1 MFQLGLHSLFGKCF
15 PDRMGFQLN
24 KWLPPGKCLKSRK
37 HFFKTHF
44 SQPEKHRKMSIQWVP
59 GCGSR
64 VPSNAVP
71 GGVDRGTRLYVARA
85 LHAGSLV
92 PGKLHPANKNVY
104 VRSGTIVTSS
114 SFQADNLFVSSYGG
128 NEHAKGS
135 GYEILTGEGF
145 QWKAAENGRV
155 PQGAMKRRSWCV
167 CPRPVKTT
175 LFHFFIK
182 YIS

>member
-1 MFQLGLHSLFGKCF
+1 
-15 PDRMGFQLN
+15 
-24 KWLPPGKCLKSRK
+24 
-37 HFFKTHF
+37 
-44 SQPEKHRKMSIQWVP
+44 MSIQWVP
-59 GCGSR
+59 GSGSS

-85 LHAGSLV
+85 SHAGSLV
-92 PGKLHPANKNVY
+92 PGKLHPTYKNVY

-155 PQGAMKRRSWCV
+155 PQGAVQVEFLGQNSG
-167 CPRPVKTT
+167 
-175 LFHFFIK
+175 
-182 YIS
+182 